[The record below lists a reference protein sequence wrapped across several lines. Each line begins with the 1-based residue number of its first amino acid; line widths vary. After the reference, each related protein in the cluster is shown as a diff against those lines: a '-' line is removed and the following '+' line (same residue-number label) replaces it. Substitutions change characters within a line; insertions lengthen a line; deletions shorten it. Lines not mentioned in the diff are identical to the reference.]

1 MAKKWSLQG
10 GCWWPPMMES
20 GTPRS
25 ALWSHRKA
33 TCWCNTWALW
43 RRSAWIRMKK
53 LEISYHL
60 NLEVEV
66 KQKFERE
73 RERERER
80 VCEHIM
86 FFLKSFADLLTLLV
100 LVVVPVLVI
109 CSVELW
115 SNFNCFF
122 KLKIDLNSRVSKVL
136 AFTSCSSTAVY

>member
-1 MAKKWSLQG
+1 
-10 GCWWPPMMES
+10 
-20 GTPRS
+20 
-25 ALWSHRKA
+25 
-33 TCWCNTWALW
+33 
-43 RRSAWIRMKK
+43 MKK

-73 RERERER
+73 RERETERE
-80 VCEHIM
+80 CANISC
-86 FFLKSFADLLTLLV
+86 FFFKSFADLLTLLV